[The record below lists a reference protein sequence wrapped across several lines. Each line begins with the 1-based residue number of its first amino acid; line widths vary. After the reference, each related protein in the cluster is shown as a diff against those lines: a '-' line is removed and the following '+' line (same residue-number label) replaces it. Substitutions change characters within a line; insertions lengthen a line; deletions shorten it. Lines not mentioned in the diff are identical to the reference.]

1 MNISKA
7 KKDNLK
13 SIFAQCASEDMCVA
27 FSGGVDSSLVLVMAC
42 EAAKSTG
49 KKVYALTM
57 DTILHPKADLE
68 IAKKVLS
75 GTTAEHVVITMDELA
90 VPEIRNNPVN
100 RCYLCKKAIF
110 SRMLT
115 FAKEKGISLMLEGSN
130 EDDLHVYRPGLA
142 AVRELGVKSPLAD
155 CHMTKAEVRA
165 LAEEYKIPVADR
177 PSAPCMATRLPYG
190 AEIDLELLKRIDTAE
205 ETLRAMGLKNVRVR
219 VHGDILRLEVDAESI
234 LNVVEHRREIMDH
247 LKKVGCPYVTLDLEG
262 FRSGS
267 MDIGIKLD

>member
-1 MNISKA
+1 M
-7 KKDNLK
+7 
-13 SIFAQCASEDMCVA
+13 
-27 FSGGVDSSLVLVMAC
+27 
-42 EAAKSTG
+42 
-49 KKVYALTM
+49 
-57 DTILHPKADLE
+57 
-68 IAKKVLS
+68 
-75 GTTAEHVVITMDELA
+75 
-90 VPEIRNNPVN
+90 
-100 RCYLCKKAIF
+100 
-110 SRMLT
+110 RMT
-115 FAKEKGISLMLEGSN
+115 FM
-130 EDDLHVYRPGLA
+130 
-142 AVRELGVKSPLAD
+142 RELGVKSPLAD

>member
-1 MNISKA
+1 MNISKE

-190 AEIDLELLKRIDTAE
+190 AEIDLELLKRIYTAE

-234 LNVVEHRREIMDH
+234 LNVVEHRREIMNH

>member
-7 KKDNLK
+7 KQENLK

>member
-7 KKDNLK
+7 KKENLK

-234 LNVVEHRREIMDH
+234 LNVVEHRREIRDH
-247 LKKVGCPYVTLDLEG
+247 LKKVGCPYVTVDLEG

>member
-234 LNVVEHRREIMDH
+234 LNVVEHCREIMDH

>member
-234 LNVVEHRREIMDH
+234 LNVVEHRREIMDY

>member
-7 KKDNLK
+7 KKENLK

-155 CHMTKAEVRA
+155 CHMTKAEVRS

-190 AEIDLELLKRIDTAE
+190 ADIDLELLKRIDTAE

-247 LKKVGCPYVTLDLEG
+247 LKKVGCHYVTLDLEG

>member
-1 MNISKA
+1 MNINNA
-7 KKDNLK
+7 KKEKLK
-13 SIFAQCASEDMCVA
+13 TIFEQYVSEDVCVA

-42 EAAKSTG
+42 EAAKMTG
-49 KKVYALTM
+49 KKVYALTL
-57 DTILHPKADLE
+57 DTVLHPKADLE
-68 IAKKVLS
+68 IAKKVLE
-75 GTTAEHVVITMDELA
+75 GTEAIHVVMSMDELA

-100 RCYLCKKAIF
+100 RCYLCKKALF
-110 SRMLT
+110 GRMLS

-142 AVRELGVKSPLAD
+142 AVRELGVKSPLAA
-155 CHMTKAEVRA
+155 CHVTKAEVRA
-165 LAEEYKIPVADR
+165 LAEEYHIPVAER

-205 ETLRAMGLKNVRVR
+205 EALRAMGLKNVRVR
-219 VHGDILRLEVDAESI
+219 VHGDILRLEVDADSI
-234 LNVVEHRREIMDH
+234 SKVAAHRDEVLEQ